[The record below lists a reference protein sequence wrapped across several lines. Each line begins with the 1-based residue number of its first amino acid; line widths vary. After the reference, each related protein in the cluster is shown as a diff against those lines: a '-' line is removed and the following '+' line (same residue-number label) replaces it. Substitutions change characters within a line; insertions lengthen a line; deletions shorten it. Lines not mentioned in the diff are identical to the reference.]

1 MPEDLRTDE
10 ALVLAYKAGDHS
22 AFETLYARW
31 RGRLYRYFL
40 RQCRHAGHADELF
53 QETFLRVI
61 GAAEHYEVTAKFS
74 TWIFSIA
81 HHLLVDHWR
90 KLGRE
95 PVLASPMAD
104 EDGSDDSDNSGDID
118 MPAPESVIPEH
129 QAVQH
134 QLGKAIVDAV
144 AELPDAQ
151 RETFLLAEEGEL
163 SLEEIARITGVGRE
177 TIKSR
182 LRYATRKLRAAL
194 ENWR

>member
-10 ALVLAYKAGDHS
+10 ALVLAYKAGDSS
-22 AFETLYARW
+22 AFEVLYGRW

-40 RQCRHAGHADELF
+40 RQCSHAGHADELF
-53 QETFLRVI
+53 QETFLRII

-81 HHLLVDHWR
+81 HNLLIDHWR

-95 PVLASPMAD
+95 PVLASPMVD
-104 EDGSDDSDNSGDID
+104 EDDDGEID

-134 QLGKAIVDAV
+134 QLGKAIIAAV

-182 LRYATRKLRAAL
+182 LRYATKKLRAAL
-194 ENWR
+194 ENWQ